1 MTDEKGSEFYKS
13 LSSEKTKGDYEKC
26 RWDTPMGRAHF
37 ETTRRTIVDNAF
49 PISHGLHSYLEVGP
63 GPGTWTSLFVETHPD
78 AEFTLTDISEEMLGQ
93 ARRALA
99 NDAIEYVC
107 TDFMRFER
115 AGKDVDFFFSSRA
128 LEYIEDKAGFA
139 RKVASLLTSGGTGF
153 VVTKCAHPWRDML
166 RGRKLPERHAHQTTP
181 RALSRALRSAGL
193 EITKVGVAAVT
204 MPLMHSPAL
213 NTFLWN
219 ILRHLPSFLIPM
231 GIAES
236 FYLSF
241 KKP

>member
-13 LSSEKTKGDYEKC
+13 LSSEKTKGDYQKS

-37 ETTRRTIVDNAF
+37 ETTRHTIVENAF
-49 PISHGLHSYLEVGP
+49 PIARGMHTFLEVGA
-63 GPGTWTSLFVETHPD
+63 GPATWTRYFVETHPD
-78 AEFTLTDISEEMLGQ
+78 ARFTLVDISEEMLAQ
-93 ARRALA
+93 ARQALQ
-99 NDAIEYVC
+99 NGTVEYIHS
-107 TDFMRFER
+107 DFMEYTSGHHF
-115 AGKDVDFFFSSRA
+115 DFFFSSRA
-128 LEYIEDKAGFA
+128 LEYFEDKAGFA
-139 RKVASLLTSGGTGF
+139 RKVASLLKSGGTGF

-193 EITKVGVAAVT
+193 EITGVGVAAVT
-204 MPLMHSPAL
+204 TPLVHSPAL
-213 NTFLWN
+213 NTFLWK
-219 ILRHLPSFLIPM
+219 ILRLVPSFLIPM

-241 KKP
+241 KKT